1 MNTFVIVGIIELAV
15 AAVVTI
21 LGSLYLYKHNA
32 ALKSFVGY
40 ILTVLSII
48 AALGLITI
56 HSELMTGG
64 IISLLLS
71 CLSSI
76 PVLKIYHF
84 PVRNVFLSAFAVS
97 LISFWSN
104 YILLDKTDA
113 LWAIAAIVLAI
124 WGIPFSLCLGIFVNI
139 WLLWIKKHSQL
150 FLLIVPFTNALSINA
165 LFWGIMY
172 LLN

>member
-1 MNTFVIVGIIELAV
+1 
-15 AAVVTI
+15 
-21 LGSLYLYKHNA
+21 
-32 ALKSFVGY
+32 LKSFVGY

-48 AALGLITI
+48 VALGLITI
-56 HSELMTGG
+56 HSELMTFGG

-76 PVLKIYHF
+76 PVLKLYHF
-84 PVRNVFLSAFAVS
+84 PVRNVFLSAWAVS
-97 LISFWSN
+97 LISFWVN

-124 WGIPFSLCLGIFVNI
+124 WGIPFSLCLGIFANI
-139 WLLWIKKHSQL
+139 WLLWTQKHSQL
-150 FLLIVPFTNALSINA
+150 FLLIVPFTNALIINA

-172 LLN
+172 LLHY